1 MTYQEDSN
9 VIFYPNYSG
18 LILSGNFNTNLKE
31 TVSDYI
37 QTFNK
42 FEETGNPAIPY
53 ISAWQE
59 KDEKAIWYE
68 FVSKRFLNLLGCAA
82 SAAPKRFRDSIVD
95 RIIYKSTEPDAD
107 IQKEIFSH
115 HELDYARE
123 KLREDSKRM
132 GNIDA
137 VYKIHLEGSGY
148 TWLKDIATVQAFEED
163 EICISV
169 GSLTI
174 VTKEMK
180 AEEERLERE
189 RLQVTLEMAGA
200 VCHELNQPMQTI
212 SGYTET
218 LLKDFS
224 KTDTAYDRIEKV
236 MEEITRMGTI
246 TKKLMRITKYET
258 KDYLHGIKIVDI
270 DKASD
275 QNKTH
280 N

>member
-1 MTYQEDSN
+1 MDHQDLDLI
-9 VIFYPNYSG
+9 VYPNYSG
-18 LILSGNFNTNLKE
+18 LILSGNYSTYLKA
-31 TVSDYI
+31 TVSNYI

-42 FEETGNPAIPY
+42 FEQTGNPAIPY
-53 ISAWQE
+53 ISAWEE
-59 KDEKAIWYE
+59 KNKKTIWYE
-68 FVSKRFLNLLGCAA
+68 YVSKRFINLLGCSV
-82 SAAPKRFRDSIVD
+82 SAAPATFRDSIVD
-95 RIIYKSTEPDAD
+95 RIIYKASDPEAD

-123 KLREDSKRM
+123 KLREDSKKM
-132 GNIDA
+132 GTIDA
-137 VYKIHLEGSGY
+137 VYKIHLEGFGD
-148 TWLKDIATVQAFEED
+148 TWLKDIATVQSFDED
-163 EICISV
+163 QICISI
-169 GSLTI
+169 GCLTI

-180 AEEERLERE
+180 AEEERLKRE

-218 LLKDFS
+218 LLKDLS
-224 KTDTAYDRIEKV
+224 KTDTTFDRLEKV

-258 KDYLHGIKIVDI
+258 KDYLQGIKIVDI

-275 QNKTH
+275 ESRKE
-280 N
+280 

>member
-1 MTYQEDSN
+1 MAYHDDAS
-9 VIFYPNYSG
+9 VIVYPNYSG
-18 LILSGNFNTNLKE
+18 RILSGNYSPNLKE
-31 TVSDYI
+31 TVAEYI

-42 FEETGNPAIPY
+42 FQETGNPAIPY
-53 ISAWQE
+53 ISAWEE
-59 KDEKAIWYE
+59 KNEKAIWYE
-68 FVSKRFLNLLGCAA
+68 FVGKRFLNLLGCTV
-82 SAAPKRFRDSIVD
+82 SEAPRIFRDSIVD
-95 RIIYKSTEPDAD
+95 RIIYKSSDTSAD

-115 HELDYARE
+115 HELADARE
-123 KLREDSKRM
+123 KLREDSKKM
-132 GNIDA
+132 GTIDA
-137 VYKIHLEGSGY
+137 VYKIYLADSGY
-148 TWLKDIATVQAFEED
+148 TWLKDIASVQSFD
-163 EICISV
+163 KDGICISI
-169 GSLTI
+169 GCLTI

-224 KTDTAYDRIEKV
+224 SINPAYDRIQRI

-270 DKASD
+270 DKASNE
-275 QNKTH
+275 NK
-280 N
+280 NV

>member
-1 MTYQEDSN
+1 MTYAEDTN

-18 LILSGNFNTNLKE
+18 LILPGNYSSNLKE
-31 TVSDYI
+31 IVSDYI
-37 QTFNK
+37 QTFHK

-68 FVSKRFLNLLGCAA
+68 FVSKRFLNLLGCGA
-82 SAAPKRFRDSIVD
+82 SAAPRTFRDSVVD
-95 RIIYKSTEPDAD
+95 RIIYKASDQDAD

-115 HELDYARE
+115 HELDDARE
-123 KLREDSKRM
+123 KLREDSKKM

-137 VYKIHLEGSGY
+137 VYKIHLHDSGY
-148 TWLKDIATVQAFEED
+148 TWLKDIATVQSFEED
-163 EICISV
+163 GICISV
-169 GSLTI
+169 GCLTI

-218 LLKDFS
+218 LLKDLT
-224 KTDTAYDRIEKV
+224 KNDPAYDRMDKI
-236 MEEITRMGTI
+236 MEEIYRMGTI

-275 QNKTH
+275 EI
-280 N
+280 